1 MATAAAAKPKAD
13 VEATAPAPAAPA
25 AGKGKKKL
33 LLILALVVVLLAGV
47 GGGMVY
53 WMKKNAAAAA
63 AAAAADDEGDDHGG
77 AAKAQEHKP
86 SGPPTFVALDPFVV
100 NLADKGSDRYAQ
112 IAVTLQIDD
121 TKFADQLK
129 LYMPAIRNNILMVI
143 AHKTADELLARTG
156 KEALAN
162 EIMEEAI
169 RPMNLAPEEGQGKG
183 KGKGKPHNP
192 ISKVHFANFIIQ

>member
-1 MATAAAAKPKAD
+1 MATAAKPKAD
-13 VEATAPAPAAPA
+13 ADAAAPAGAPVA

-33 LLILALVVVLLAGV
+33 ILILAIVLLLAGAG
-47 GGGMVY
+47 GGGMVF
-53 WMKKNAAAAA
+53 WMKKKAAAAA
-63 AAAAADDEGDDHGG
+63 AAAEAEDEGEEHVS
-77 AAKAQEHKP
+77 AAKTDEHKH
-86 SGPPTFVALDPFVV
+86 SGPPTFVPLDPFVV

-121 TKFADQLK
+121 AKFADQLK

-169 RPMNLAPEEGQGKG
+169 RPMNLQPEEGQGKG
-183 KGKGKPHNP
+183 KGKSKSKPHNP
-192 ISKVHFANFIIQ
+192 ITNVHFANFIIQ